1 MEKKEIKKHPR
12 RSSVP
17 QVSHEIELMLPT
29 MWHRWQVE
37 EYAQK
42 FKDHP
47 SGVVGVNIHG
57 CGSLGKISFNDWIQ
71 ECDDHR
77 VGKNLPTGY
86 VPATQY
92 IAIRKTDHKLVGMFQ
107 IRHSLTEFLER
118 IGGHIGYSVAPDER
132 RKGYATE
139 MLRMGLELCKEIG
152 MDRVRLS
159 CVKPNIASA
168 GVIEKCGGIYDG
180 DAEHEGMV
188 FKRYWINL

>member
-1 MEKKEIKKHPR
+1 MENMKTLEI
-12 RSSVP
+12 
-17 QVSHEIELMLPT
+17 QLELPT

-37 EYAQK
+37 EYVQK
-42 FKDHP
+42 FKGQP

-57 CGSLGKISFNDWIQ
+57 CGRLGEISFNDWLQ

-77 VGKNLPTGY
+77 AGMNLPVGY

-92 IAIRKTDHKLVGMFQ
+92 IVTRKSDHKLIGMLQ

-132 RKGYATE
+132 RKGHATG
-139 MLRMGLELCKEIG
+139 MLMMGLDICRELGIK
-152 MDRVRLS
+152 RVRVS
-159 CVKPNIASA
+159 CIKANIASA
-168 GVIEKCGGIYDG
+168 GVIKKCGGIYDG

-188 FKRYWINL
+188 FERYWIVL